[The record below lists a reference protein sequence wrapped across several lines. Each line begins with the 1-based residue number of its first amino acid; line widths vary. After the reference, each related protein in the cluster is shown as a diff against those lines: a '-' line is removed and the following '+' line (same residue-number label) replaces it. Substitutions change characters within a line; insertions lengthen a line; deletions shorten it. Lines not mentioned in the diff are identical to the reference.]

1 MPHLDLKRCT
11 EEGSSHGY
19 TYFFNG
25 NVKKK
30 YKSIWLLRVFPNK
43 VVNRYVLSMFS
54 LDGL

>member
-11 EEGSSHGY
+11 EEGSSRGY
-19 TYFFNG
+19 IYIFNG
-25 NVKKK
+25 NVKK
-30 YKSIWLLRVFPNK
+30 KSIWLLRVFPNK